1 MFMKRTAAFLLL
13 ALLAFSMSGVL
24 YGQQQNIQNV
34 NVNSLSDAQIEKII
48 QEVNAR
54 GLSLE
59 QAATLAKA
67 QGASQQQI
75 DDLINRI
82 SGSGQ
87 TQTSSTFQQP
97 VIMQTQAV
105 QVKEA
110 VTAPEKAKR
119 AFGYNY
125 FNSQNLTFDPSVNIP
140 VPKNYTLGIGDELTV
155 NVWGASQRSYA
166 LVIDRS
172 GNVMIP
178 DVGPVSLLGMNLE
191 DAQQRIKNRLTSIYS
206 GMTGSSPNTWAEVT
220 LNNPR
225 SIRINVVG
233 DALLPGTYTL
243 PATASVFNALYL
255 SGGPNANGSFR
266 NIQVIRDNEV
276 IAVVD
281 IYDFLING
289 DTSGNITL
297 REQDMIFVPVYTRK
311 VETEGDFKRQA
322 YFEMKDGETLADL
335 IKYAG
340 GFSDN
345 AYEGAVSVE
354 RITSTQ
360 YMVKDVEQPQYGA
373 FILQNG
379 DVVRAKTVID
389 RFENRVFI
397 RGAVFQ
403 PGTYELTPGLTL
415 SKLIEK
421 AQGVRE
427 DVFVNRGLL
436 VRLLE
441 DLTPSYI
448 SFDVQEIL
456 NGVGDIRL
464 QREDAI
470 VIQSVEDLREERF
483 VRILGQVQK
492 AGTFPYRENMTLG
505 DLIFMAGGFT
515 EAASNSYIELA
526 RRNDYE
532 KSALVTD
539 EMVSVEKFDIS
550 RDLSLTDAQQNY
562 VLKPY
567 DYVYVR
573 RAPSYFAQR
582 TVTIKGEIMYPGD
595 YSIESR
601 NERVSDIL
609 QRAGGLM
616 PTAFIQ
622 GAVMYRRP
630 VNQQELKKTLES
642 SGESD
647 IINTTEI
654 LAENNQLELRLADI
668 LNNPG
673 GDYDY
678 FLRDGDEIIIPEI
691 QQEVRVSGEILN
703 PMGLTFE
710 QGKNLRYYVDRS
722 GGFSTKA
729 QRKKV
734 FVLYS
739 DGTTAVTKNFI
750 FHKYPALEPGAQ
762 IIVPEKQIKDRGD
775 QSAKW
780 LAIASTMSSIAV
792 SVSLVISRIK

>member
-1 MFMKRTAAFLLL
+1 MKRTAAFLLL

-24 YGQQQNIQNV
+24 YGQQHNIQNV
-34 NVNSLSDAQIEKII
+34 NVNSLSETQIQKII

-59 QAATLAKA
+59 QAAALAKA

-87 TQTSSTFQQP
+87 TQESAGFQQP
-97 VIMQTQAV
+97 VILQTQAV

-110 VTAPEKAKR
+110 VTAPEKAKK
-119 AFGYNY
+119 AFGFNL

-140 VPKNYTLGIGDELTV
+140 APKNYTLGIGDELTV
-155 NVWGASQRSYA
+155 NVWGASQRSYS
-166 LVIDRS
+166 LTIDRS
-172 GNVMIP
+172 GSAMIP
-178 DVGPVSLLGMNLE
+178 DIGPVNLLGLSFE
-191 DAQQRIKNRLTSIYS
+191 DAQQRLKSRLTSIYS
-206 GMTGSSPNTWAEVT
+206 GMAGSTPNTWAEVT

-225 SIRINVVG
+225 SIKINVVG

-266 NIQVIRDNEV
+266 NIQIIRDNAV
-276 IAVVD
+276 IAVIDV
-281 IYDFLING
+281 YDFLLNG

-297 REQDMIFVPVYTRK
+297 REQDMIFIPVYNRK
-311 VETEGDFKRQA
+311 VETEGYFKRDA
-322 YFEMKDGETLADL
+322 YFEIKDGETLSDL
-335 IKYAG
+335 INYAG
-340 GFSDN
+340 GFADN
-345 AYEGAVSVE
+345 AYEGAVSIE

-360 YMVKDVEQPQYGA
+360 RIVKDVESSHYA
-373 FILQNG
+373 DFILQNG
-379 DVVRAKTVID
+379 DVITAKTIID
-389 RFENRVFI
+389 RFENRVSI
-397 RGAVFQ
+397 DGAVFQ

-415 SKLIEK
+415 SKLIGK

-427 DVFVNRGLL
+427 DVFNNRGLL
-436 VRLLE
+436 VRLQE

-448 SFDVQEIL
+448 AFDVKEVL
-456 NGVGDIRL
+456 AGSGDIRL
-464 QREDAI
+464 QREDA
-470 VIQSVEDLREERF
+470 VIIRSISSLREERF
-483 VRILGQVQK
+483 VRIYGQVQNS
-492 AGTFPYRENMTLG
+492 GEFPYRENMTLG

-532 KSALVTD
+532 KSALITDKMVT
-539 EMVSVEKFDIS
+539 VEKFDIN
-550 RDLSLTDAQQNY
+550 RDLSLTDAQQSY
-562 VLKPY
+562 VLKPF
-567 DYVYVR
+567 DYIYVR
-573 RAPSYFAQR
+573 RAPSYFTQR

-595 YSIESR
+595 YSIESK
-601 NERVSDIL
+601 NERVSDVL
-609 QRAGGLM
+609 QRAGGLT

-622 GAVMYRRP
+622 GAVMHRRP
-630 VNQQELKKTLES
+630 TNQRELKKTLES

-654 LAENNQLELRLADI
+654 LTENDQLELRLADI
-668 LNNPG
+668 LKNPG
-673 GDYDY
+673 SDYDY
-678 FLRDGDEIIIPEI
+678 FLRDGDEIIIPEM

-703 PMGLTFE
+703 PMGLTY
-710 QGKNLRYYVDRS
+710 QPGKNLKYYVDRT

-729 QRKKV
+729 HKKKV

-750 FHKYPALEPGAQ
+750 FHKYPTLEPGAQ
-762 IIVPEKQIKDRGD
+762 IIVPEKQVKERPD
-775 QSAKW
+775 QSSKW

-792 SVSLVISRIK
+792 SVSLIISRTAK